1 MNRGPS
7 KDSVRMASRTPEC
20 GGRMGAGIE
29 VRGEPCT
36 VRVRSSLASKAEA
49 EAG

>member
-1 MNRGPS
+1 MIHDLSR
-7 KDSVRMASRTPEC
+7 DSVRMAGRTPEY

-29 VRGEPCT
+29 VQGEPCT
-36 VRVRSSLASKAEA
+36 VRVRSSLASMPEA